1 MSVEIRFAALSDV
14 PDILRVDAVAE
25 REERRY
31 DYISNAIRGEMG
43 RTVKVLLLDDRITA
57 FAVLGEFFGHPFL
70 ELIAT
75 ATNRRRMGIA
85 SALLSNIEIGLTDDR
100 FFVSANESNV
110 IMRDLLV
117 QRGYR
122 ITGMVE
128 NLDPDDPEIFFVI
141 YKAAIDAQLEV

>member
-1 MSVEIRFAALSDV
+1 MSVEIRLATLSDV
-14 PDILRVDAVAE
+14 PDILRVDAMAE

-31 DYISNAIRGEMG
+31 DYISRAIQGDMG
-43 RTVKVLLLDDRITA
+43 RTIKVLILDGRLTA

-75 ATNRRRMGIA
+75 TGNRRRMGIA
-85 SALLSNIEIGLTDDR
+85 SALLSNIEIALEDDR
-100 FFVSANESNV
+100 FFVSANESNI

-117 QRGYR
+117 KRGYR

-141 YKAAIDAQLEV
+141 FKAVIDAQITD